1 MEFVLG
7 LLALCAIVAVL
18 GFLFRV
24 VLGMFGLII
33 MGAAMIGAAVFVIML
48 IGEVFGLLFVDV
60 GPMLLPIL

>member
-1 MEFVLG
+1 MEFILG
-7 LLALCAIVAVL
+7 LFALCAVIAIV

-48 IGEVFGLLFVDV
+48 IGEFLGLIFVDV
-60 GPMLLPIL
+60 GPMLLPLF

>member
-1 MEFVLG
+1 MEFILG

-24 VLGMFGLII
+24 ALGMFGLII

-48 IGEVFGLLFVDV
+48 IGEVFGLIFVDV
-60 GPMLLPIL
+60 GPMLLPLL